1 MFSSSDRPLPD
12 SPGEAVAPLNG
23 TLFLICMN
31 RLYLLGIACGVL
43 LASGALIWWSFEP
56 ASGELH
62 SGSSHDRHDTASE
75 SNTVSK
81 NRTRSAGEDLAD
93 APSQPPAELPEE
105 SSLEL
110 ERRCLHLA
118 ERDPR
123 AAVIL
128 AIDTQAADTH
138 PGLMENLTAQ
148 WAMHDF
154 QDAHEWVLQQEPGER
169 RDGLM
174 ARVAFARSQSN
185 PAAAAQVVIN
195 EMAPGNQQTEAVISV
210 LHQWALRDMDG
221 ASAWVNQFPEGALRE
236 RAFDEL
242 EGVQGYL
249 QAMAADARG
258 K

>member
-1 MFSSSDRPLPD
+1 MKRNYF
-12 SPGEAVAPLNG
+12 
-23 TLFLICMN
+23 
-31 RLYLLGIACGVL
+31 LGILCGVL
-43 LASGALIWWSFEP
+43 LASGALSWRSFEP
-56 ASGELH
+56 PPQELP
-62 SGSSHDRHDTASE
+62 SGSSHDRHAIASE
-75 SNTVSK
+75 SNPVSK
-81 NRTRSAGEDLAD
+81 NPTPSAEQDRAD
-93 APSQPPAELPEE
+93 APPAELPEA
-105 SSLEL
+105 SSLEM

-128 AIDTQAADTH
+128 AINTQAADTH

-154 QDAHEWVLQQEPGER
+154 QDAHEWVLQQEPGEW